1 MKIKGFLVGFEILFG
16 LFLLLL
22 HIELVC
28 LSEPSSDAIDL
39 VEYDLAL
46 NLLFFVFLLYCPWQ
60 HYIDLIWVDFQLWS
74 LQDNSLQL
82 FDLYI
87 SILYWLHRPI
97 KHFVGDVLSVCT
109 ETFSKS
115 LLLFSPTQIQ
125 VSVDDGRKM
134 AVQNQGGGLGN
145 TIVSI
150 YEQS

>member
-28 LSEPSSDAIDL
+28 LSETSSDAIDL
-39 VEYDLAL
+39 VKYYLASNILFLVFLFYCPQQHFFDLARI
-46 NLLFFVFLLYCPWQ
+46 NL
-60 HYIDLIWVDFQLWS
+60 QLWS
-74 LQDNSLQL
+74 LQENSLQL
-82 FDLYI
+82 LDLLSFI
-87 SILYWLHRPI
+87 PYWLHRPI
-97 KHFVGDVLSVCT
+97 KNFVGDVFLVCT
-109 ETFSKS
+109 EAFSKS

-125 VSVDDGRKM
+125 ISVDDGREM